1 MLYNKGAVTIGA
13 VSMSILNS
21 ILNTSQMGEPARLD
35 YAIREQER
43 LLAHIDA
50 LVALLQSKGVITEE
64 EASRL
69 TPEPA
74 PVPE

>member
-1 MLYNKGAVTIGA
+1 
-13 VSMSILNS
+13 MSILNS

-43 LLAHIDA
+43 LVAQVDA
-50 LVALLQSKGVITEE
+50 LVALLRSKGLITEE

-69 TPEPA
+69 APA
-74 PVPE
+74 PTPVPE